1 MAPPVAIRR
10 CCRQRLQQKVE
21 ALLFAGLFY
30 KKNHPDYAKLR
41 SAYDA
46 LMPAFYTGCKQKE
59 QLKKSIMRSIGYCLS
74 GRARPER

>member
-30 KKNHPDYAKLR
+30 KKTIPITQNYA
-41 SAYDA
+41 A
-46 LMPAFYTGCKQKE
+46 LTMRLCRLSILAVNR
-59 QLKKSIMRSIGYCLS
+59 KSN
-74 GRARPER
+74 